1 MTQQQL
7 SPEHAAAIESLRF
20 DERHGPSRF
29 LVWRNDG
36 PPDKISGGCLY
47 GLRFQLERND
57 FKTIGLPF
65 GGAGPVYPPSA
76 IVNEHER
83 PPIQLEWA
91 KRPPYTGDDST
102 LHWVDYILPSLYPT
116 LPLDGD
122 CGWINDRGG
131 WEFQY
136 QASKDTYAHIYNFA
150 IMQRL
155 PWEFPVQYSFSLWL
169 DDLLGDNASC
179 KEALWIALNFVPLTT
194 DPGNPL
200 LECVYP
206 LGALEATDLS
216 TFLPFTKH
224 GPAAADID
232 KRDIA
237 AQMWES
243 GKTTPLTE
251 WADATKDFKI
261 ALSDLL
267 TLMQDTREKDS

>member
-20 DERHGPSRF
+20 DTKHGPSKF
-29 LVWRNDG
+29 LVWRNDA
-36 PPDKISGGCLY
+36 PPDKIGGGCLY
-47 GLRFQLERND
+47 DLRFQLKRND

-65 GGAGPVYPPSA
+65 GGAGPVYPLSA

-91 KRPPYTGDDST
+91 KKPPYTGDDT
-102 LHWVDYILPSLYPT
+102 TIYWVDYILPSLYPT
-116 LPLDGD
+116 LPLDGHS
-122 CGWINDRGG
+122 GWINDKGG
-131 WEFQY
+131 WVFQPH
-136 QASKDTYAHIYNFA
+136 ASKDTYAHIYNFA

-155 PWEFPVQYSFSLWL
+155 PWEFPVQHSFASWL
-169 DDLLGDNASC
+169 DGRFDDVLSC
-179 KEALWIALNFVPLTT
+179 REALWIAMNFVPLTT
-194 DPGNPL
+194 DPVNPL

-216 TFLPFTKH
+216 TFLPFTMH
-224 GPAAADID
+224 GPAAASIVEPN
-232 KRDIA
+232 IA

-243 GKTTPLTE
+243 GKKTPLMK

-261 ALSDLL
+261 SLSDLL
-267 TLMQDTREKDS
+267 TLMRDTREKDS